1 MIVRAHECVSQGVRL
16 SEEGNLIT
24 VFTAP
29 KYGGDNGGAI
39 VEVSRRLDVS
49 GGFRS
54 PCVFYKPFT
63 FHLQKI
69 YRYILKHCE
78 QNIARARHGQTQ
90 LIWIDRVMVAA
101 RIHLVILS

>member
-29 KYGGDNGGAI
+29 KYGGGDNGGAI

-49 GGFRS
+49 VFFLF
-54 PCVFYKPFT
+54 CIFYKSP
-63 FHLQKI
+63 FHLQNNTGTF
-69 YRYILKHCE
+69 
-78 QNIARARHGQTQ
+78 QSIASRT
-90 LIWIDRVMVAA
+90 
-101 RIHLVILS
+101 

>member
-29 KYGGDNGGAI
+29 KYGGGDNGGAI

-49 GGFRS
+49 
-54 PCVFYKPFT
+54 VFFS
-63 FHLQKI
+63 FSHFL
-69 YRYILKHCE
+69 
-78 QNIARARHGQTQ
+78 
-90 LIWIDRVMVAA
+90 
-101 RIHLVILS
+101 

>member
-29 KYGGDNGGAI
+29 KYGGGDNGGAI

-49 GGFRS
+49 GGFS
-54 PCVFYKPFT
+54 FSMCFLNIYIPNLKKYTGT
-63 FHLQKI
+63 FQS
-69 YRYILKHCE
+69 
-78 QNIARARHGQTQ
+78 IASRT
-90 LIWIDRVMVAA
+90 
-101 RIHLVILS
+101 